1 MVEWHFSSVQN
12 RWTRRILAIAG
23 FGYPCE
29 EGMRDWKGVYRLAP
43 LAQPP
48 SSRYAGSEKRPISSG
63 RTTLWGDD
71 EREEAE
77 QAAAA
82 GKGRIGGS
90 AKMGSLYGVNR
101 PYFHA
106 DLAEAVEV
114 AVSNAREKERRGNG
128 VV

>member
-1 MVEWHFSSVQN
+1 
-12 RWTRRILAIAG
+12 
-23 FGYPCE
+23 
-29 EGMRDWKGVYRLAP
+29 MRDFKGVYYLAP
-43 LAQPP
+43 LQQSR

-77 QAAAA
+77 QAAAT
-82 GKGRIGGS
+82 GKGRVGGAS
-90 AKMGSLYGVNR
+90 RGMGRLYGVNR

-114 AVSNAREKERRGNG
+114 AVSNAKEKERRGNG